1 MNCLLLLLSLQSIV
15 VLSSPYQ
22 NMARRGDVF
31 NVGYKGSLDP
41 YQTAYKPETPEVNI
55 FKIVMHKIM
64 KCFFIGIHGLSGH
77 KRIQKVII

>member
-41 YQTAYKPETPEVNI
+41 YESAYKPETPEVN
-55 FKIVMHKIM
+55 FQN
-64 KCFFIGIHGLSGH
+64 C
-77 KRIQKVII
+77 